1 MSSASQPTGT
11 PPPRPAHA
19 TGHGSAHDSGH
30 NSGWAVGGVVFAG
43 ILMVCNGVLAIL
55 QGISAIAKD
64 DVYTRVGDYV
74 YKINLT
80 GWGWIHLVLGVC
92 LLITGWGVLTNQSW
106 ARYTGIFFASVSL
119 IAQFLFLPYLPI
131 WAVIM
136 IAIDVFI
143 IWALAVYRPEDRT
156 RDLI

>member
-11 PPPRPAHA
+11 PPPRSTPT
-19 TGHGSAHDSGH
+19 TGQGSGYGSRH

-43 ILMVCNGVLAIL
+43 ILMICNGVLAIL

-92 LLITGWGVLTNQSW
+92 LLITGWGVLSNQSW
-106 ARYTGIFFASVSL
+106 ARYTGIFFASISL

-143 IWALAVYRPEDRT
+143 IWALATYHPDESRG
-156 RDLI
+156 DLI